1 MAQNLWYDKIDRNVD
16 WGGDASTNNLP
27 VAGSVV
33 QEFIKSEL
41 SEKIGVIYHDEVAG
55 MYLCFANNDD
65 KDEYLADKS
74 KDYLLLGSFVA
85 PSSYKAKVKVDSY
98 YKAVLINSKENILTF
113 DYEITNND
121 EIFVDNIRYTVTVTK
136 NGKSSILN
144 GTGIYGKSVSINMDE
159 FFALEGTTEVSI
171 LITGQTTNAV
181 ATALVTYEVVN
192 LVFESDY
199 DVSKVYDLTE
209 EVIDPLVINYSIFG
223 SSNLKYIDWYIDGEY
238 LETDTI
244 QGGTAEA
251 IVDNKRFSVVE
262 MTHGV
267 HNIQFRAY
275 VVVNGEKFYTDTIY
289 KEFMVVRDSEN
300 MDPMVSI
307 EMVIPKEYAISK
319 VAKLYGVVQY
329 ELYSINYGVYN
340 PKNLEY
346 VPVNIYIDD
355 VLLSTVNAPNGKE
368 LTLSFAASESGDKTL
383 RFNIGDYNKDVVT
396 EVSST
401 VMDLQE
407 ITSNLSLALSAQGR
421 TNQDSNRDQWIY
433 GDYTTEF
440 SGFNWSS
447 ASGWNDNKLFVSDGM
462 SITTNIKPLLTT
474 TYGKTIEI
482 EFETANVTND
492 NAVVC
497 DLRNSD
503 GLGLVISASKATMT
517 VGYGEK
523 ESVSTNYM
531 ANENVR
537 VSFVLD
543 SINKL
548 AIIYVNGIMSG
559 AVSMTSVISIDK
571 YLSFVGTS
579 EASIKIGQIR
589 IYDTQLSS
597 EQILNNYILYRSS
610 LYEMKELYNRNDVL
624 DGKLMSI
631 EKISDYIPVVLLT
644 GEEIFWLESQKDTD
658 LEIKIDVEYINKQD
672 PEHQFRFV
680 GGCCRI
686 QGTSSA
692 GYVRK
697 NWRIYSKRKEK
708 FVADVYDW
716 QGNLMNDKKRRIAF
730 KEGAVPVNC
739 WTMKADYAESS
750 GTHNTG
756 VSTLWNDVMFNAYHT
771 TNGYICRTNAQ
782 NAAINSGYEY
792 DCRTTVDGFPI
803 VVFARR
809 NDTEEYTFMGKYN
822 FNNDKSTENVFGFCD
837 IPGFDDAY
845 VVGHEGEI
853 IPEGEFNAGKPYTYG
868 NKMQCWEM
876 TENFDNYA
884 LFKTTEGW
892 YDPQLDDN
900 GNELVDEDNVVI
912 KSWASGFEARYPDDA
927 NEADT
932 SDLKAF
938 ADWIISCDAAKFAAE
953 KKDHLDLWKIAAYY
967 VYLYRFGAVD
977 QVVKN
982 SMFTSEDGH
991 HWYYINYDN
1000 DTILGLDNSG
1010 SLSYGPDITRDTR
1023 SGATYAYAGRE
1034 SRLWNMLE
1042 GDTEFMTYYVP
1053 EVDNAL
1059 FSGGLKYD
1067 NVLKYF
1073 NVNQS
1078 DKWCERVYNEDAE
1091 YKYVTPYVNGTVN
1104 TLFMMHGS
1112 RKAHRTW
1119 WLSKRFQLMDAKFN
1133 NDNYRGKFIH
1143 LKLDGAPGVSIKM
1156 KSSDYMYFGAEYNK
1170 NPLAMGIELNK
1181 GDEYTF
1187 YKPSAAEDPVNGK
1200 DFAVGDP
1207 IYIYSPLYIEELDL
1221 SSVSKYIYVLEFGKL
1236 VDDVLAPQM
1245 KKLIIGGEK
1254 SAKSLNT
1261 LSGLTTMTN
1270 LEYLDLTGID
1280 YANIDISTLLMLKTL
1295 ILTDST
1301 INTLTIPEG
1310 CMIEDLYLNKSLK
1323 NIELNGLQNL
1333 LLENIHGFDSYHVN
1347 KITINNSPALT
1358 NDFGFYY
1365 RWIKDSVYG
1374 DELNLS
1380 GILWTDVAPANLIEF
1395 GNLIKA
1401 GGKLNLKGKIEI
1413 STPSIE
1419 QVEALQNIFGKDCF
1433 TNNSELWI
1441 SAPESVFIHGPQE
1454 MRSGDSQVFT
1464 TTIFSENPGDVEWQ
1478 IESGEE

>member
-1 MAQNLWYDKIDRNVD
+1 MAKELWYDKIDRNVD
-16 WGGDASTNNLP
+16 WGGDESTGNLP
-27 VAGSVV
+27 VAGSAI

-41 SEKIGVIYHDEVAG
+41 NEKISIIYHDEVAG
-55 MYLCFANNDD
+55 MYLCFANDDD
-65 KDEYLADKS
+65 KNEYLQDKT

-121 EIFVDNIRYTVTVTK
+121 EIFVDNIRYVITITK
-136 NGKSSILN
+136 NGKSSTLN
-144 GTGIYGKSVSINMDE
+144 GTGIYGKPVSINLDE
-159 FFALEGTTEVSI
+159 FFILEGTTEVSI
-171 LITGQTTNAV
+171 LITGQTTNAT

-192 LVFESDY
+192 LYFESDY
-199 DVSKVYDLTE
+199 DVSKVYDLTGE
-209 EVIDPLVINYSIFG
+209 NIDPLVINYSIFG

-251 IVDNKRFSVVE
+251 IIDNKRLSVVE
-262 MTHGV
+262 MSHGV
-267 HNIQFRAY
+267 HNIQFMAY

-289 KEFMVVRDSEN
+289 KEFMVVKDNNN
-300 MDPMVSI
+300 MAPMVAV
-307 EMVIPKEYAISK
+307 EMVIPKEYEITNS
-319 VAKLYGVVQY
+319 AKLYGVIQY

-346 VPVNIYIDD
+346 VPVNIYLDD
-355 VLLSTVNAPNGKE
+355 VLLSVVNAPNNKE
-368 LTLSFAASESGDKTL
+368 LTFSFTANESGDKIL
-383 RFNIGDYNKDVVT
+383 RFNIDKYNKGIIADVK
-396 EVSST
+396 ST

-407 ITSNLSLALSAQGR
+407 ISSNLTLSLSAQGR
-421 TNQDSNRDQWIY
+421 TNQDSNRDQWSY

-440 SGFNWSS
+440 IGFNWST
-447 ASGWNDNKLFVSDGM
+447 ASGWNNNKLFVSDGM
-462 SITTNIKPLLTT
+462 SITTNIKPLYTT
-474 TYGKTIEI
+474 SYGKTIEV

-497 DLRNSD
+497 DLRSND
-503 GLGLVISASKATMT
+503 GLGLVITASKASMT

-537 VSFVLD
+537 ISFVLD

-559 AVSMTSVISIDK
+559 AVSMTSSISIDK
-571 YLSFVGTS
+571 YLSFEGTS

-597 EQILNNYILYRSS
+597 EQVLNNYILYRNTLS
-610 LYEMKELYNRNDVL
+610 EMKYLYNRNNVL
-624 DGKLMSI
+624 DGNLMSI
-631 EKISDYIPVVLLT
+631 DKIADYIPVVLLT

-672 PEHQFRFV
+672 PEHQFKFV

-697 NWRIYSKRKEK
+697 NWRIYSKRKER

-756 VSTLWNDVMFNAYHT
+756 VATLWNDVMYNAYHT

-782 NAAINSGYEY
+782 NAALDNGYKY

-845 VVGHEGEI
+845 VVGHEDEI
-853 IPEGEFNAGKPYTYG
+853 IPDGEFNAGKPYTYG

-876 TENFDNYA
+876 CENFDNYA

-892 YDPQLDDN
+892 YDAQLDDN
-900 GNELVDEDNVVI
+900 GNELVDEDKVVI

-938 ADWIISCDAAKFAAE
+938 ADWLISCDTEKFANE

-1010 SLSYGPDITRDTR
+1010 SLSYGPDITRDTK

-1078 DKWCERVYNEDAE
+1078 DKWCERIYNEDAE
-1091 YKYVTPYVNGTVN
+1091 YKYVTPYVNGIVN

-1112 RKAHRTW
+1112 RKAHRT
-1119 WLSKRFQLMDAKFN
+1119 
-1133 NDNYRGKFIH
+1133 
-1143 LKLDGAPGVSIKM
+1143 
-1156 KSSDYMYFGAEYNK
+1156 
-1170 NPLAMGIELNK
+1170 
-1181 GDEYTF
+1181 
-1187 YKPSAAEDPVNGK
+1187 
-1200 DFAVGDP
+1200 
-1207 IYIYSPLYIEELDL
+1207 
-1221 SSVSKYIYVLEFGKL
+1221 
-1236 VDDVLAPQM
+1236 
-1245 KKLIIGGEK
+1245 
-1254 SAKSLNT
+1254 
-1261 LSGLTTMTN
+1261 
-1270 LEYLDLTGID
+1270 
-1280 YANIDISTLLMLKTL
+1280 
-1295 ILTDST
+1295 
-1301 INTLTIPEG
+1301 
-1310 CMIEDLYLNKSLK
+1310 
-1323 NIELNGLQNL
+1323 
-1333 LLENIHGFDSYHVN
+1333 
-1347 KITINNSPALT
+1347 
-1358 NDFGFYY
+1358 
-1365 RWIKDSVYG
+1365 
-1374 DELNLS
+1374 
-1380 GILWTDVAPANLIEF
+1380 
-1395 GNLIKA
+1395 
-1401 GGKLNLKGKIEI
+1401 
-1413 STPSIE
+1413 
-1419 QVEALQNIFGKDCF
+1419 
-1433 TNNSELWI
+1433 
-1441 SAPESVFIHGPQE
+1441 
-1454 MRSGDSQVFT
+1454 
-1464 TTIFSENPGDVEWQ
+1464 
-1478 IESGEE
+1478 